1 MIRTCRDA
9 FRTVEGSY
17 IRKEKFKP
25 VFNELGQVKEVISES
40 PVKEF
45 EAKPKIKCP
54 HCQSDNV
61 QKKISEFTAKTS
73 KKS

>member
-40 PVKEF
+40 PVSLQ
-45 EAKPKIKCP
+45 ASY
-54 HCQSDNV
+54 QGR
-61 QKKISEFTAKTS
+61 QRISQGLIA
-73 KKS
+73 

>member
-40 PVKEF
+40 PVL
-45 EAKPKIKCP
+45 ATYPP
-54 HCQSDNV
+54 
-61 QKKISEFTAKTS
+61 TL
-73 KKS
+73 

>member
-40 PVKEF
+40 PVHETPRLPRF
-45 EAKPKIKCP
+45 ARNDRKIL
-54 HCQSDNV
+54 N
-61 QKKISEFTAKTS
+61 SEIATVSFHSAS
-73 KKS
+73 R

>member
-40 PVKEF
+40 PVRDADIVRNF
-45 EAKPKIKCP
+45 LSFFLLARRNICR
-54 HCQSDNV
+54 
-61 QKKISEFTAKTS
+61 QKT
-73 KKS
+73 

>member
-40 PVKEF
+40 PGKHQGRPE
-45 EAKPKIKCP
+45 INITMC
-54 HCQSDNV
+54 
-61 QKKISEFTAKTS
+61 
-73 KKS
+73 

>member
-40 PVKEF
+40 PVKCL
-45 EAKPKIKCP
+45 A
-54 HCQSDNV
+54 
-61 QKKISEFTAKTS
+61 
-73 KKS
+73 